1 MVGEGARVADL
12 NELGTSWP
20 WVVAQTKSRQEKAFA
35 EDLHRLGIAHF
46 LPLSKTVR
54 YYGRRKFRVE
64 LPLFSG
70 YVFFKAD
77 KETAIRADR
86 TKRLV
91 RVLAVADQGALDR
104 QLSVIREAISRG
116 ASLMESPALERGEAV
131 EVTAGPFKGLSG
143 VVHSRAQLG
152 RIVLNVDLI
161 GRAAVLEVDSAL
173 VRPI

>member
-1 MVGEGARVADL
+1 VEL
-12 NELGTSWP
+12 NGLESGSP
-20 WVVAQTKSRQEKAFA
+20 WVVAQTKSRHEKAFA
-35 EDLHRLGIAHF
+35 EDLERLGIPYF

-77 KETAIRADR
+77 RESAIQADR
-86 TKRLV
+86 TKRVV
-91 RVLAVADQGALDR
+91 RLLSVADQATLDR
-104 QLSVIREAISRG
+104 QLSVIREAIARG
-116 ASLMESPALERGEAV
+116 ATMLEGPALADGETV
-131 EVTAGPFKGLSG
+131 EITAGPFKGLSG

-161 GRAAVLEVDSAL
+161 GRAAILELDSVF